1 MVTYLYSME
10 GESWNEILLMI
21 VTAMVVS
28 MTLNSTAVVEKSEVN
43 VTGSSEQIQPEE
55 KAANSKP
62 VQWSEGFV
70 VWNGGN
76 SYKVLK
82 HAVLPSFKAGTK
94 LGEVS
99 REIDHADVADHRAPE
114 GYAWKMEIAVYLSER
129 PSISWVGRL
138 LTRCSWLKWMGNI
151 IKL

>member
-1 MVTYLYSME
+1 MKYF
-10 GESWNEILLMI
+10 LMI

-28 MTLNSTAVVEKSEVN
+28 MTLNSTAAVEKSEVN

-114 GYAWKMEIAVYLSER
+114 GVHLEDGDSSLPVGTAIYQLAGAPADKVLLVEMDGQYYKAVRQYER
-129 PSISWVGRL
+129 
-138 LTRCSWLKWMGNI
+138 
-151 IKL
+151 

>member
-1 MVTYLYSME
+1 MKYF
-10 GESWNEILLMI
+10 LMI

-55 KAANSKP
+55 KRNSKP

-82 HAVLPSFKAGTK
+82 HAVLPSLKPEPSLRSEPRDRSCGRCGSSRSRGVRLEDGDSSLPVGTAIYQLGGAPADKVLLVEMDGQYYKA
-94 LGEVS
+94 V
-99 REIDHADVADHRAPE
+99 RQ
-114 GYAWKMEIAVYLSER
+114 YER
-129 PSISWVGRL
+129 
-138 LTRCSWLKWMGNI
+138 
-151 IKL
+151 

>member
-1 MVTYLYSME
+1 MKYFM
-10 GESWNEILLMI
+10 MI

-28 MTLNSTAVVEKSEVN
+28 MTLNSTAAVEKSEAHVT
-43 VTGSSEQIQPEE
+43 TGSSEQIQSEE

-70 VWNGGN
+70 VWNGGS

-114 GYAWKMEIAVYLSER
+114 GVRLEDGDSSLPIGTAIHQLAGAPADKVILVEMDGQYYKAVRQYE
-129 PSISWVGRL
+129 
-138 LTRCSWLKWMGNI
+138 
-151 IKL
+151 